1 MAEQTFDTRAASR
14 KNLVWG
20 YQFEDYDIPAAT
32 AAAISK
38 DLPIVGVIRQ
48 IHVTTSAH
56 GSVTYTHTIKSP
68 AGRTIYAKAAIA
80 SGGTDSVTLTAD
92 TELYCPSGCT
102 VEILVSLNPTTTETV
117 TVEYIGW

>member
-20 YQFEDYDIPAAT
+20 YQFEDFSIPDAAPAAV
-32 AAAISK
+32 SK
-38 DLPIVGVIRQ
+38 DLPVVGVIRQ
-48 IHVTTSAH
+48 IHVTTTA
-56 GSVTYTHTIKSP
+56 GSPTYTHTIKSP
-68 AGRTIYAKAAIA
+68 AGRTIYAKSGIA

-102 VEILVSLNPTTTETV
+102 VEILVSADPNDVETV